1 MDLSHFLNLLL
12 IFLLIFFFSLL
23 IITSILWVQILIILK
38 RVLSKVEY
46 HLDNLK
52 ITGEEIKI
60 KILDIIE
67 SILKKIRGNQARK
80 ASGPEGGEVNAK
92 SKAKTK
98 EIKNP

>member
-12 IFLLIFFFSLL
+12 IVLLIFFFSLL
-23 IITSILWVQILIILK
+23 IITSILSVQILIILK

-67 SILKKIRGNQARK
+67 SILKKFRGHHAGK
-80 ASGPEGGEVNAK
+80 ATGSEGGEVNAK
-92 SKAKTK
+92 EKGHK
-98 EIKNP
+98 EIQNS